1 MSRIFPSIPDPQ
13 ANVESLYD
21 AVRTMKQSV
30 ELLAGQ
36 SGTVAAARVSVSA
49 TPPTPIASGDLW
61 VNTASNNKLFAWD
74 GTDWRAVTV

>member
-1 MSRIFPSIPDPQ
+1 VSRIFPSIPDPQ
-13 ANVESLYD
+13 ANIESLYD

-36 SGTVAAARVSVSA
+36 SGTVAAARVSVSS

-61 VNTASNNKLFAWD
+61 ISTNANNKLFAWD